1 MTSPSQLDLLLLHPP
16 AQKKIYQALSEGLS
30 AVEPPLWA
38 GMTAEFI
45 RRRGRTVS
53 ILDAEAEGLT
63 LLEAALEASR
73 RSPRLAAIAVY
84 GHNPSASTQLMP
96 AVRALVN
103 EIKRIA
109 PELPILLFGGHAA
122 ALPEKT
128 LNEESADFVSDGEG
142 PATAEGLLQV
152 QEHPLRDWD
161 QVPDL
166 WYRKNQYPVRSSVS
180 APLLKD
186 LDTAIPGVAWDL
198 LPMDRYRAHNWHCF
212 GGFDR
217 TPYAALYTTLGCP
230 YHCSFCCIQAP
241 FKNGEKAAGLS
252 SKTNSYRFWSPEAVL
267 RQIDVL
273 VKDFGVKNIKI
284 ADEMFVLNAAHVE
297 AICDGLIARDYGLNL
312 WAYARVDTV
321 RDSLILK
328 LKRAGFNWLAV
339 GVEAADAG
347 VRIDVE
353 KSFDQK
359 TIADTIQKI
368 RASGISVIANY
379 IFGLPEDTFE
389 TMRATLDLAMELNT
403 EFANFYCA
411 MAYPGSALFQKKS
424 YTGQNWIQYSQ
435 HAVETF
441 PLASEHLEP
450 QEIVSF
456 RDQAFQQ
463 YFRNPFYLNMIR
475 HKFGASTVSEIHKML
490 ERPLLRHRAVSN

>member
-1 MTSPSQLDLLLLHPP
+1 MASHSQLDLLLLHPP
-16 AQKKIYQALSEGLS
+16 AQKKIYQGLSESLS

-38 GMTAEFI
+38 AMAAEYL
-45 RRRGRTVS
+45 RRRGSTIS

-63 LLEAALEASR
+63 LLETALEASR

-84 GHNPSASTQLMP
+84 GHNPSASTQMMP

-109 PELPILLFGGHAA
+109 PALPILLFGGHAA

-128 LNEESADFVSDGEG
+128 LNGESADFVSDGEG
-142 PATAEGLLQV
+142 PATVEGLLQALN
-152 QEHPLRDWD
+152 HPIPDWD
-161 QVPDL
+161 RVPDL
-166 WYRKNQYPVRSSVS
+166 WYRKNQLPVRSSVS

-186 LDTAIPGVAWDL
+186 LDTVMPGAAWDL

-241 FKNGEKAAGLS
+241 FKNGEKVSGFS
-252 SKTNSYRFWSPEAVL
+252 GKVNSYRFWSPEAVL
-267 RQIDVL
+267 KQIDIL
-273 VKDFGVKNIKI
+273 VKNFGIRNIKI
-284 ADEMFVLNAAHVE
+284 ADEMFVLNEAHVE
-297 AICDGLIARDYGLNL
+297 AVCEGLIARNYGLNL

-321 RDSLILK
+321 KDSLISK
-328 LKRAGFNWLAV
+328 MKCAGFNWLAL

-347 VRIDVE
+347 VRRDVE
-353 KSFDQK
+353 KAFDQK
-359 TIADTIQKI
+359 AIAGTIHKI
-368 RASGISVIANY
+368 RAAGISVIANY

-389 TMRATLDLAMELNT
+389 TMQATLDLAMELNT

-411 MAYPGSALFQKKS
+411 MAYPGSGLFKENVPS
-424 YTGQNWIQYSQ
+424 GEDWMRYSQ

-441 PLASEHLEP
+441 PLASKHLEP

-463 YFRNPFYLNMIR
+463 YFRNPSYQDMIR
-475 HKFGASTVSEIHKML
+475 NKFGASTASEIQKML
-490 ERPLLRHRAVSN
+490 ERPLLRQRAVPN